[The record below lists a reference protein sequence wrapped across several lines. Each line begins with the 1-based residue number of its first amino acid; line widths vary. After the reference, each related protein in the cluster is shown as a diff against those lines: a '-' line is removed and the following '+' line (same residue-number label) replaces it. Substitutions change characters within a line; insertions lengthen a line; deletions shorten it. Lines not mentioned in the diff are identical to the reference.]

1 MAKII
6 KNDLEVQIIGKYAYR
21 QHKMGIFDHKNL
33 LSRTELLLAGRD
45 KHPWGKRIGLSGRM
59 VTRLF
64 NFGEIPGP
72 EYLIAIAKAEN
83 VCLNWLLTGAGA
95 PYIVY
100 CAQSDGEVASL
111 AESFLS
117 EAPLSWTVYWI
128 SSGEWSGLALHRPD
142 QYELKDELIDYD
154 RVELIAGPIGQ
165 QTLDALRRAGILQVR
180 EVTVPAATMIRLY
193 SGGVGAYEM
202 VRPDG
207 LFERHELLNL
217 RDGPEIREKSG
228 GYVLEPDE
236 RILLEKYRRLKPAD
250 KTRFIAIGGA
260 LGEVERQ
267 EPEV

>member
-1 MAKII
+1 
-6 KNDLEVQIIGKYAYR
+6 
-21 QHKMGIFDHKNL
+21 
-33 LSRTELLLAGRD
+33 
-45 KHPWGKRIGLSGRM
+45 M

-83 VCLNWLLTGAGA
+83 VCLNWLLTGAAA

-100 CAQSDGEVASL
+100 CAHSDGEVAGL
-111 AESFLS
+111 AESFLLD
-117 EAPLSWTVYWI
+117 APLSWTVYWI
-128 SSGEWSGLALHRPD
+128 TGGEWSALALHRPD

-165 QTLDALRRAGILQVR
+165 QTLDALRRAGILQIR
-180 EVTVPAATMIRLY
+180 EVTVPAATMIRLF
-193 SGGVGAYEM
+193 SGEIGTYAM

-207 LFERHELLNL
+207 LFERYQPLNL

-250 KTRFIAIGGA
+250 KTRIIAIGDA
-260 LGEVERQ
+260 LREVER
-267 EPEV
+267 EEKDS